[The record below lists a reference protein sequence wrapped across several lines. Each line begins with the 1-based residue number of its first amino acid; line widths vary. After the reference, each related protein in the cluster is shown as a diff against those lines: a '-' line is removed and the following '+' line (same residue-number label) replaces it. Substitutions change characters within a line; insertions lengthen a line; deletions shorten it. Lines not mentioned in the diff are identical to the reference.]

1 MVRQPSA
8 DPTEPFPTIFRKH
21 DLFQT
26 ALTIRCYTQ
35 LNVLRPYIDSQINH
49 IKHFIKFPFIIKVID
64 FIDLPSMFKD
74 ETVESSIPN
83 YFEYSSKTLKFQCTL
98 SDYAKN
104 INHCLIEYRRTHQS
118 CWKIGDLWLQ
128 CQIIRKRQ

>member
-1 MVRQPSA
+1 MLLKLSSLSVASLHKLDDEA
-8 DPTEPFPTIFRKH
+8 NKFYFRKH

-104 INHCLIEYRRTHQS
+104 IKHCLI
-118 CWKIGDLWLQ
+118 
-128 CQIIRKRQ
+128 